1 MLDYKKIF
9 SENPFSMT
17 QKDKEKWYY
26 KYQKELTFYHYK
38 NCIEYKKLSDRVF
51 GGINSKK
58 KLSDFPFVPVY
69 LFKDFDLNSRNNQN
83 SSKILTS
90 SGTTGSKTSKIY
102 LDRETSLLQSRALS
116 TIFSNILND
125 RKSTIF
131 FVDTPKVILGRD
143 ALSARGTAIKGFSQ
157 LVKKSTFLLDEKFN
171 LKIERLIEFL
181 KHNPDEQFIIFG
193 FTSFL
198 WTHLIQKMQS
208 NKMKISKNNGIL
220 IHGGGWKKMNDQ
232 AVDRD
237 VFNEHIKEII
247 GVNSVHNYYGMVE
260 QAGSIFLECEYG
272 FFHSSI
278 FSEIFIRDNN
288 LKLSPIKQN
297 GLIQTLSLLPLSYPG
312 HNILTE
318 DIGALEGADDCRC
331 GRKGKYF
338 SIKGRVSGTEL
349 RGCSDVN

>member
-9 SENPFSMT
+9 AENPFSMT
-17 QKDKEKWYY
+17 QRDKERWYY

-38 NCIEYKKLSDRVF
+38 NCIEYKKVADRIF
-51 GGINSKK
+51 GGINNSK
-58 KLSDFPFVPVY
+58 KLSDLPFVPVY
-69 LFKDFDLNSRNNQN
+69 LFKDFDLNSKNNQN

-90 SGTTGSKTSKIY
+90 SGTTGTKTSRIY
-102 LDRETSLLQSRALS
+102 LDRKTSLLQSRALS
-116 TIFSNILND
+116 TIFSNILNE

-131 FVDTPKVILGRD
+131 FVDTPNVILGLD

-157 LVKKSTFLLDEKFN
+157 LVKKSIFLLDEKFD
-171 LKIERLIEFL
+171 LKIEKLTKFL
-181 KHNPDEQFIIFG
+181 KQNPNEQFIIFG

-198 WTHLIQKMQS
+198 WTYLIQKMQAD
-208 NKMKISKNNGIL
+208 KIKLSKNNGIL

-232 AVDRD
+232 AVDRH
-237 VFNEHIKEII
+237 VFNEHIKDII
-247 GVNSVHNYYGMVE
+247 GVNSIHNYYGMVE
-260 QAGSIFLECEYG
+260 QAGSVFLECEFG
-272 FFHSSI
+272 FFHTSI

-318 DIGALEGADDCRC
+318 DIGALEGIDDCSC

-338 SIKGRVSGTEL
+338 SIKGRVPGTEL
-349 RGCSDVN
+349 RGCSDVY

>member
-9 SENPFSMT
+9 AENPFSMT
-17 QKDKEKWYY
+17 QRNKERWYY

-38 NCIEYKKLSDRVF
+38 NCIEYKKVADRIF
-51 GGINSKK
+51 GGINNSK
-58 KLSDFPFVPVY
+58 KLSDLPFVPVY
-69 LFKDFDLNSRNNQN
+69 LFKDFDLNSKNNQN

-90 SGTTGSKTSKIY
+90 SGTTGTKTSRIY
-102 LDRETSLLQSRALS
+102 LDRKTSLLQSRALS
-116 TIFSNILND
+116 TIFSNILNE

-131 FVDTPKVILGRD
+131 FVDTPNVISGLD

-157 LVKKSTFLLDEKFN
+157 LVKKSTFLLDEKFG
-171 LKIERLIEFL
+171 LEIEKLTKFL
-181 KHNPDEQFIIFG
+181 KQNPNEQFIIFG

-198 WTHLIQKMQS
+198 WTYLIQKMQAD
-208 NKMKISKNNGIL
+208 KIKLSKNNGIL

-232 AVDRD
+232 AVDRH
-237 VFNEHIKEII
+237 VFNEHIKDII
-247 GVNSVHNYYGMVE
+247 GVNSIHNYYGMVE
-260 QAGSIFLECEYG
+260 QAGSVFLECEFG

-318 DIGALEGADDCRC
+318 DIGALEGIDDCSC

-338 SIKGRVSGTEL
+338 SIKGRVPGTEL
-349 RGCSDVN
+349 RGCSDVY